1 MTFQYCFD
9 GSIKKVNNLSVS
21 SPRTWGCFLLP
32 QGERRGSLVFP
43 THVGVFPLIY
53 TCHKMAEGLPHA
65 RGGVSRTLRVT
76 DRLWES
82 SPRTWGCFFYLR
94 HPTGRHPVFPTHV
107 GVFLSVPAGHLPGD
121 GLPHARGG
129 VSISLGASGAA
140 ATSSPRTWGC
150 FSGDWPQRAVGVV
163 FPTHVGVFLRAPEKA
178 SPFPRLPH
186 ARGGVSQDQNQS
198 QYKSQSSPRTWGCF
212 CSTKGFHFGNLVFPT
227 HVGVFLVVL
236 DGVRGWWSLP
246 HARGGVSAVRY

>member
-1 MTFQYCFD
+1 MCA
-9 GSIKKVNNLSVS
+9 
-21 SPRTWGCFLLP
+21 
-32 QGERRGSLVFP
+32 
-43 THVGVFPLIY
+43 PL
-53 TCHKMAEGLPHA
+53 HQPPPGLPHA
-65 RGGVSRTLRVT
+65 RGGVSVGALPGTSS
-76 DRLWES
+76 EAS
-82 SPRTWGCFFYLR
+82 SPRTWGCFR
-94 HPTGRHPVFPTHV
+94 HGTRHAF
-107 GVFLSVPAGHLPGD
+107 FFA

-129 VSISLGASGAA
+129 VSSSTYAMCLLS
-140 ATSSPRTWGC
+140 TSSPRTWGC

>member
-1 MTFQYCFD
+1 
-9 GSIKKVNNLSVS
+9 
-21 SPRTWGCFLLP
+21 
-32 QGERRGSLVFP
+32 
-43 THVGVFPLIY
+43 
-53 TCHKMAEGLPHA
+53 MAEGLPHA

-107 GVFLSVPAGHLPGD
+107 GVFLSVPGGHLPGD

-212 CSTKGFHFGNLVFPT
+212 CCPVLKNSAFRGLPHARGGVSELQFLRGAKTGVFPT
-227 HVGVFLVVL
+227 HVGVFPSGRTV
-236 DGVRGWWSLP
+236 GRSGSGLP
-246 HARGGVSAVRY
+246 HARGGVSAY

>member
-1 MTFQYCFD
+1 M
-9 GSIKKVNNLSVS
+9 G
-21 SPRTWGCFLLP
+21 
-32 QGERRGSLVFP
+32 
-43 THVGVFPLIY
+43 
-53 TCHKMAEGLPHA
+53 
-65 RGGVSRTLRVT
+65 
-76 DRLWES
+76 
-82 SPRTWGCFFYLR
+82 
-94 HPTGRHPVFPTHV
+94 VFPTHV
-107 GVFLSVPAGHLPGD
+107 GVFLLPAAPHRSASR
-121 GLPHARGG
+121 LPHARGG
-129 VSISLGASGAA
+129 VSIRTRGPSSRGR
-140 ATSSPRTWGC
+140 SSPRTWGC
-150 FSGDWPQRAVGVV
+150 FYQSGRFRCCCYV